1 MNFYKIVYFDK
12 VAQQKRKTLCG
23 LMNKMHI
30 IGNLTDYT
38 AYLFLLNGNLLISC
52 EYKTK
57 LVCAK
62 KSEKQ
67 AAKRIICIYS

>member
-12 VAQQKRKTLCG
+12 AARQKRKTLCG

-30 IGNLTDYT
+30 IGNLTDYI
-38 AYLFLLNGNLLISC
+38 AYLFLLNGNLLISHEC
-52 EYKTK
+52 ETK
-57 LVCAK
+57 LVCVK